1 MRRSRIGGKT
11 LTCWL
16 PKTSAME
23 IDRIDH
29 VVMTVRDID
38 ATCDFY
44 TRVLGMR
51 VVTFAAGRKA
61 LAFGRQKINLHLAGR
76 EFEPKAAHPTP
87 GSVDLCLIATGTLDA
102 VEAHLRACGVTIIEG
117 PVAKTGATGP
127 IRSVY
132 FRDPDANLIEVSTYG
147 EV

>member
-1 MRRSRIGGKT
+1 MNALS
-11 LTCWL
+11 
-16 PKTSAME
+16 

-44 TRVLGMR
+44 SRVLGMR
-51 VVTFAAGRKA
+51 IVTFAGGRTA

-76 EFEPKAAHPTP
+76 EFEPKAAHPSP
-87 GSVDLCLIATGTLDA
+87 GSLDLCLIATGTLDEVIAQLEACA
-102 VEAHLRACGVTIIEG
+102 VPIIEG
-117 PVAKTGATGP
+117 PVAKTGATGS

-132 FRDPDANLIEVSTYG
+132 FRDPDANLIEVSIY
-147 EV
+147 ENA

>member
-1 MRRSRIGGKT
+1 MN
-11 LTCWL
+11 
-16 PKTSAME
+16 

-44 TRVLGMR
+44 ARVLGMR
-51 VVTFAAGRKA
+51 VVTFAGGRKA
-61 LAFGRQKINLHLAGR
+61 LAFGRAEDQPASRGPRIRAEGR
-76 EFEPKAAHPTP
+76 APDARLGRPLPDHDGP
-87 GSVDLCLIATGTLDA
+87 LDA
-102 VEAHLRACGVTIIEG
+102 VIAHLAACGVPIIEG

-132 FRDPDANLIEVSTYG
+132 FRDPDANLIEVSTYDDA
-147 EV
+147 

>member
-1 MRRSRIGGKT
+1 
-11 LTCWL
+11 
-16 PKTSAME
+16 ME

-44 TRVLGMR
+44 ARVLGMR
-51 VVTFAAGRKA
+51 VVTFAGGRKA

-87 GSVDLCLIATGTLDA
+87 GSVDLCLIANGALAD
-102 VEAHLRACGVTIIEG
+102 VEAHLRGCGVAIVEG

-132 FRDPDANLIEVSTYG
+132 FRDPDANLIEVSTYDAA
-147 EV
+147 

>member
-1 MRRSRIGGKT
+1 
-11 LTCWL
+11 
-16 PKTSAME
+16 ME

-44 TRVLGMR
+44 ARVLGMR
-51 VVTFAAGRKA
+51 VVTFAGGRKA

-87 GSVDLCLIATGTLDA
+87 GSVDLCMIARGTLDDVVA
-102 VEAHLRACGVTIIEG
+102 QLRACGVAIIEG

-132 FRDPDANLIEVSTYG
+132 FRDLDANLIEVSTY
-147 EV
+147 EVS

>member
-1 MRRSRIGGKT
+1 MD
-11 LTCWL
+11 
-16 PKTSAME
+16 

-29 VVMTVRDID
+29 VVMTVRDVD

-44 TRVLGMR
+44 ARVLGMR
-51 VVTFAAGRKA
+51 IVTFAGGRKA
-61 LAFGRQKINLHLAGR
+61 LAFGKQKINLHLAGG

-87 GSVDLCLIATGTLDA
+87 GSVDLCLITTGTLDDVIA
-102 VEAHLRACGVTIIEG
+102 QLALCGVTILEG

-132 FRDPDANLIEVSTYG
+132 FRDPDANLIEVSTYDA
-147 EV
+147 